1 MSLRSAPFQLLLPA
15 AILIAAFA
23 VAPRLALLPPSLSG
37 LREYGPYLIVAL
49 GMAISG
55 AFQRGRALFVL
66 LTLAAAQLA
75 RQLYL
80 QPGVSPATAYSAFAA
95 LCVFVPFNLA
105 GLSIVHERGIFNL
118 HGLQRIAVLL
128 VQFAIAAWI
137 VRPGKSVFAAAIYTR
152 LSDTAFFAT
161 SPIPQL
167 GLLAILIGIA
177 VACAAWLVRRSTIEL
192 GFAGALIAFAIAAH
206 RVTAPDVFETFI
218 AAAALIVTVSVMQD
232 TFRMAFRDEL
242 TGLPSRRALNER
254 LARLPRRYVIAMLD
268 IDRFKG
274 LNDRFG
280 HEVGDQ
286 VLKMVGTRLARVGG
300 GGKVYRYGGEE
311 FTAVF
316 AGKAMSEALPHLERL
331 RQNIAGYRL
340 SLRDP
345 ERPEEAKTGRKKR
358 GAGAAGRFVSVTI
371 SIGVAENTDPAAT
384 PDAVIQAADRALY
397 RAKNRGRNQVST

>member
-1 MSLRSAPFQLLLPA
+1 MMLRSAPFHLLMPA
-15 AILIAAFA
+15 VILAAAFV
-23 VAPRLALLPPSLSG
+23 VAPRIALLPSSLSG
-37 LREYGPYLIVAL
+37 LRDYGPYLIVAL
-49 GMAISG
+49 GVAVSG
-55 AFQRGRALFVL
+55 AFQRGRAMFAL

-80 QPGVSPATAYSAFAA
+80 QPGVSPATAYSTFAA
-95 LCVFVPFNLA
+95 LCVFVPFNVA
-105 GLSIVHERGIFNL
+105 ALSVVRERGIFNL
-118 HGLQRIAVLL
+118 YGMQRTAVLL
-128 VQFAIAAWI
+128 AQFAVAAWI

-152 LSDTAFFAT
+152 LSETALFAN
-161 SPIPQL
+161 SPIPQV
-167 GLLAILIGIA
+167 GLVALLVGMA

-192 GFAGALIAFAIAAH
+192 GFTGALVAFAIAAH

-254 LARLPRRYVIAMLD
+254 LARLPRRYTIAMLD
-268 IDRFKG
+268 VDRFKG

-280 HEVGDQ
+280 HDVGDQ
-286 VLKMVGTRLARVGG
+286 VLKMVGARLARVGG

-311 FTAVF
+311 FSAVF
-316 AGKAMSEALPHLERL
+316 PGKSTNEALAHLETL
-331 RQNIAGYRL
+331 RRDIAGYRL

-345 ERPEEAKTGRKKR
+345 ERPEVAKTGRQKR
-358 GAGAAGRFVSVTI
+358 GSGAAGRFVSVTI
-371 SIGVAENTDPAAT
+371 SIGVADNSEPGSN

-397 RAKNRGRNQVST
+397 RAKNRGRNQVSS

>member
-55 AFQRGRALFVL
+55 AFQRGRALFAL

-177 VACAAWLVRRSTIEL
+177 VACAAE
-192 GFAGALIAFAIAAH
+192 
-206 RVTAPDVFETFI
+206 
-218 AAAALIVTVSVMQD
+218 
-232 TFRMAFRDEL
+232 
-242 TGLPSRRALNER
+242 
-254 LARLPRRYVIAMLD
+254 
-268 IDRFKG
+268 
-274 LNDRFG
+274 
-280 HEVGDQ
+280 
-286 VLKMVGTRLARVGG
+286 
-300 GGKVYRYGGEE
+300 
-311 FTAVF
+311 
-316 AGKAMSEALPHLERL
+316 
-331 RQNIAGYRL
+331 
-340 SLRDP
+340 
-345 ERPEEAKTGRKKR
+345 
-358 GAGAAGRFVSVTI
+358 GAA
-371 SIGVAENTDPAAT
+371 PA
-384 PDAVIQAADRALY
+384 L
-397 RAKNRGRNQVST
+397 G